1 MEVFGRQISQGW
13 KVLLNC
19 RAAWKDQP
27 VLKLQLQLSAVH
39 QGVLIANGSQ
49 SQHTDLSGT
58 VFFFLFSFIFG
69 TSSELVVNTELKL

>member
-1 MEVFGRQISQGW
+1 M
-13 KVLLNC
+13 LLNC

-58 VFFFLFSFIFG
+58 VFLFSFIFG

>member
-1 MEVFGRQISQGW
+1 M
-13 KVLLNC
+13 LLNC

-58 VFFFLFSFIFG
+58 GFFFLFSFIFG